1 MSKWKAY
8 VSRTGVENNK
18 SSNIKRETRL
28 AHMQEQMCRKAGSS
42 LSYDEVIINGLS
54 QQISIIDVSDDYNVK
69 KIFSLPN
76 ESVEH
81 GGLVVWNNSY
91 WLITEVNPRKEA
103 YSEGKMTQCNHV
115 LKWIDD
121 EGNIIEKWCIVV
133 DGTKYLIG
141 EKSED
146 MMSIGDARIAV
157 TLGRDKDTIKLH
169 RGKRFLID
177 DEESDEILAY
187 QITKPNRFF
196 NTYGGKG
203 VYRFILNEV
212 NLTDEDNLELGIAD
226 YYNWRPKKDRPE
238 SDVKSD
244 CSFEDII
251 NNETNKTDKVKDT
264 GVWL

>member
-1 MSKWKAY
+1 MSKWNAY
-8 VSRTGVENNK
+8 ASRLGIDNNT
-18 SSNIKRETRL
+18 SNTKRTTRL
-28 AHMQEQMCRKAGSS
+28 THIQEQMNRKIVSS
-42 LSYDEVIINGLS
+42 LSYNEVTINGS
-54 QQISIIDVSDDYNVK
+54 PRQISIIDVSDDYNVK
-69 KIFSLPN
+69 KIFSLPDEN
-76 ESVEH
+76 IEH
-81 GGLVVWNNSY
+81 GGLVVWNDSH
-91 WLITEVNPRKEA
+91 WLITEINPRKET
-103 YSEGKMTQCNHV
+103 YSEGKMTQCNHI

-157 TLGRDKDTIKLH
+157 TVGRDKDTVKLS

-177 DEESDEILAY
+177 DEDTDEILAY

-212 NLTDEDNLELGIAD
+212 NLTDEDNIELRIAD
-226 YYNWRPKKDRPE
+226 YYNWKPKKSRPE

-244 CSFEDII
+244 QPFENIVDTAI
-251 NNETNKTDKVKDT
+251 NETGGAKDT